1 MDLNEIIDETVGY
14 LKAGKIILYPTD
26 TIWGIGCDA
35 TNSKVV
41 NRIFKLKQRV
51 ESKTMIVL
59 LDSTDR
65 LKDYMEE
72 VPEIAA
78 DLINSV
84 GTPLTVVFPNAKNLA
99 KNLIADDKTIAIRI
113 VRDEFCKQLI
123 KRFGYP
129 IVSSSANIS
138 GSTPPVH
145 FGKISGEIKNGVDYI
160 VDLEQDSVKE
170 VKPSTIIKLEKDG
183 EFKIIRN

>member
-1 MDLNEIIDETVGY
+1 MEMNEIIDETVKH

-35 TNSKVV
+35 TNSRVV
-41 NRIFKLKQRV
+41 SKIFKLKQRV

-65 LKDYMEE
+65 LHEYMDE
-72 VPEIAA
+72 VPGIAP

-84 GTPLTVVFPNAKNLA
+84 ESPLTVVFPNAKNLA
-99 KNLIADDKTIAIRI
+99 KNLIAEDKTVAIRV
-113 VRDEFCKQLI
+113 VRSEFCKQLV
-123 KRFGYP
+123 KRLGRP

-138 GSTPPVH
+138 GLPAPVH
-145 FGKISGEIKNGVDYI
+145 YGEISDEIKNGVDYI
-160 VDLEQDSVKE
+160 VELEQDSVKK
-170 VKPSTIIKLEKDG
+170 VKPSTIIKLEIDG
-183 EFKIIRN
+183 EFKVIRS